1 MKVRMIADVSGTRDG
16 VDWPKRGELLEVPA
30 AEGADLVAANLAV
43 EHVEE
48 PPVESAAASTTP
60 KTTRGKA

>member
-16 VDWPKRGELLEVPA
+16 QDWPKRGEVVEFPDSEA
-30 AEGADLVAANLAV
+30 ADLIAANIAV

-60 KTTRGKA
+60 KKRS